1 MALDEQQLK
10 EILSELFGLLES
22 LETSNIAAFRALAEK
37 KIVTEDEIE
46 RLLHEAG
53 DASSVKWRAA
63 RVRMEYL
70 LTPIEKNKEE
80 AGKLEAKAE
89 EVTKKAEAQTTQA
102 EDQPAKDDNDVFVA
116 KSGEA
121 PGNVEK
127 EPGETPKKVATA
139 EQKADRAQSS
149 EEGGAKNVNKDEKPE
164 TKNDDTEVSESK
176 PTAANTAAGSSRS

>member
-46 RLLHEAG
+46 RLLREAG

-70 LTPIEKNKEE
+70 LTPIEKNKEA
-80 AGKLEAKAE
+80 AGKSEAKAE
-89 EVTKKAEAQTTQA
+89 EVKKRAEAQTI
-102 EDQPAKDDNDVFVA
+102 
-116 KSGEA
+116 
-121 PGNVEK
+121 
-127 EPGETPKKVATA
+127 
-139 EQKADRAQSS
+139 
-149 EEGGAKNVNKDEKPE
+149 
-164 TKNDDTEVSESK
+164 
-176 PTAANTAAGSSRS
+176 

>member
-70 LTPIEKNKEE
+70 LTPIEKNKEQV
-80 AGKLEAKAE
+80 GKLEAKAE
-89 EVTKKAEAQTTQA
+89 EVKKRAEAQTIRA
-102 EDQPAKDDNDVFVA
+102 EDQPAKEDNDGLVA

-121 PGNVEK
+121 PGKVEK
-127 EPGETPKKVATA
+127 ELGEIPKNVSTA
-139 EQKADRAQSS
+139 EQKADRTQSF
-149 EEGGAKNVNKDEKPE
+149 EEDGTKNVNKDEKRE
-164 TKNDDTEVSESK
+164 TKNDDIEVSESK
-176 PTAANTAAGSSRS
+176 PTAI